1 MAETIDHLGGT
12 FVQPGFVKK
21 LLEDDG
27 IDKVKRTEPDV
38 LEVYGE
44 KAKLRFM
51 ALAFLSGSRQD
62 MYGDLLTDLKN
73 DSLKGYDNFPSTVVE
88 AYHMMANYPSN

>member
-1 MAETIDHLGGT
+1 MG
-12 FVQPGFVKK
+12 QPGFVKK
-21 LLEDDG
+21 LMEDDG
-27 IDKVKRTEPDV
+27 IDESKKTEPDV

-62 MYGDLLTDLKN
+62 TYGDLLTELEN
-73 DSLKGYDNFPSTVVE
+73 DTSKATITFGVQW
-88 AYHMMANYPSN
+88 